1 MSGTRGLVVVKLGG
15 TTVADQRQVLEDVAD
30 LSRGRPVAM
39 VHGGGRRLT
48 EWLNRLGVESRF
60 EEGLRVTDDAAI
72 EVAIAVLGGL
82 VNTELV
88 AAMRAHGAEAVGVT
102 GVEVF
107 VGERVAGLGRV
118 ARVVGVRHGIL
129 DPLLFAGLLPVIAP
143 LAVDEQ
149 GEICN
154 VNADEAAA
162 GLAAGARA
170 RQLVL
175 LTDVEGVLDE
185 HGQRIATLG
194 AEQAE
199 ALISQGVIASGMVPK
214 VRACLA
220 ALAGGTSEAIIA
232 NGGAPHAVGRAL
244 TDPEFGTRLTSR
256 AASGSALPASE
267 LTTGSR

>member
-15 TTVADQRQVLEDVAD
+15 TTVEQERKVLEDVAD
-30 LSRGRPVAM
+30 LSRSRPVAL
-39 VHGGGRRLT
+39 VHGGGRKLT
-48 EWLNRLGVESRF
+48 EWLDRLGVETRF
-60 EEGLRVTDDAAI
+60 EQGLRVTDDAAI

-88 AAMRAHGAEAVGVT
+88 AAMRAYGAEAVGVT
-102 GVEVF
+102 GVEIF
-107 VGERVAGLGRV
+107 VGERLAGLGRV

-143 LAVDEQ
+143 LTVDEH

-162 GLAAGARA
+162 GLAAGTRA

-175 LTDVEGVLDE
+175 LTDVDGVLDQ
-185 HGQRIATLG
+185 GGRRIPSLG

-199 ALISQGVIASGMVPK
+199 ALISQGVIGAGMVPK
-214 VRACLA
+214 VRACLT
-220 ALAGGTSEAIIA
+220 ALAGGASEAIIA
-232 NGGAPHAVGRAL
+232 HGGAPHAVGRAL
-244 TDPEFGTRLTSR
+244 TEPDFGTRLSAGDR
-256 AASGSALPASE
+256 AASTLAAE
-267 LTTGSR
+267 TTTGSR

>member
-1 MSGTRGLVVVKLGG
+1 MSGTRGLVVIKLGG
-15 TTVADQRQVLEDVAD
+15 TTVAEEREVLGDIAD
-30 LSRGRPVAM
+30 LSRSRPVAM
-39 VHGGGRRLT
+39 VHGGGRKLT

-60 EEGLRVTDDAAI
+60 EDGLRVTDEATI

-107 VGERVAGLGRV
+107 VGERMPGLGRV

-143 LAVDEQ
+143 LTVDEH

-162 GLAAGARA
+162 GLAAGTRA

-175 LTDVEGVLDE
+175 LTDVEGVLDQF
-185 HGQRIATLG
+185 GRRIASLG

-199 ALISQGVIASGMVPK
+199 ALISQGVIGAGMVPK

-232 NGGAPHAVGRAL
+232 HGGAPHAVERAL
-244 TDPEFGTRLTSR
+244 TDPEFGTRLTTGT
-256 AASGSALPASE
+256 GSASALAGSE
-267 LTTGSR
+267 TTTGSR